1 MFHYMTK
8 REILM
13 NLFLKIH
20 FIKSMEIDQ
29 SGPPD
34 LNDNFLKSCLF
45 WRSIFKWSDFSAG
58 IIQWRRKYLLSPAG
72 GQREERE
79 PTVDYITLFRLII
92 SLEMGVLL
100 HTVSVWCHCK
110 VRRRHLY
117 LLRLRLIIVSA
128 SHIAIS
134 TWNKYKQVK
143 RNVPTGSPSVWQSDS
158 NTKFSFLISL

>member
-1 MFHYMTK
+1 MIIFRK
-8 REILM
+8 LV
-13 NLFLKIH
+13 H
-20 FIKSMEIDQ
+20 FE
-29 SGPPD
+29 GR
-34 LNDNFLKSCLF
+34 
-45 WRSIFKWSDFSAG
+45 WAIFKCCDLWSAG
-58 IIQWRRKYLLSPAG
+58 IIHWRRKYLLERAGWVSPAG
-72 GQREERE
+72 GQRLWRE

-92 SLEMGVLL
+92 SLEMGVLQPLL